1 MEILTVI
8 AIAEAL
14 IIIIL
19 LYKNQIAAE
28 VELTEAEI
36 EKITE
41 KVKATI
47 VADLLSAKK
56 DGLDAKA
63 FVESVMNQAVK
74 AVNVV
79 ESQAKADVS
88 KAEAN
93 AKIVN
98 NALNE
103 IKESK

>member
-36 EKITE
+36 EKISA
-41 KVKATI
+41 KIKATI
-47 VADLLSAKK
+47 VADLLVAKK